1 MYMVCLIVLIPT
13 NMAVFVNL
21 TKSLIARAAIT
32 GMPLLR
38 PKWSKGRVHTCGLYN
53 AEIYSSV
60 GFLGRGSLLC
70 NDSFPLKSEPYLT
83 IPQTPKTRSWRRS
96 HTRYHRTPRA
106 QWKWAQQEA
115 DFLANY
121 FLLWS
126 SILNWNQ
133 SHISIPTSRP
143 QK

>member
-1 MYMVCLIVLIPT
+1 MVCLIVLIPT

-60 GFLGRGSLLC
+60 LGRRSVDRHC
-70 NDSFPLKSEPYLT
+70 NMLNLIREDDSCELPFSRGYGL
-83 IPQTPKTRSWRRS
+83 
-96 HTRYHRTPRA
+96 
-106 QWKWAQQEA
+106 
-115 DFLANY
+115 F
-121 FLLWS
+121 
-126 SILNWNQ
+126 
-133 SHISIPTSRP
+133 IS
-143 QK
+143 

>member
-1 MYMVCLIVLIPT
+1 MVYLIVLIPT

-60 GFLGRGSLLC
+60 RPTFATCILVEVVVSLEQVILGLSNSTG
-70 NDSFPLKSEPYLT
+70 
-83 IPQTPKTRSWRRS
+83 
-96 HTRYHRTPRA
+96 
-106 QWKWAQQEA
+106 
-115 DFLANY
+115 
-121 FLLWS
+121 
-126 SILNWNQ
+126 
-133 SHISIPTSRP
+133 
-143 QK
+143 